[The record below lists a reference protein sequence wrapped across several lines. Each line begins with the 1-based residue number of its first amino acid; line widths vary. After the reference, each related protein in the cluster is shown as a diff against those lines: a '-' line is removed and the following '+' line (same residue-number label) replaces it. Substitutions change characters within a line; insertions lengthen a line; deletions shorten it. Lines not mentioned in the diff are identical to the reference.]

1 MPTGNIETNSG
12 MIADSQEM
20 RSFVQYLNQLIDD
33 LVVKM
38 MNAKAQVE
46 KMQQLGYRDQTFLVF
61 HQKFVE
67 SVKFIAKMN
76 EFLKKNSEYY
86 ERQATVVEKHNRDLK
101 K

>member
-12 MIADSQEM
+12 MIANSQEM

-38 MNAKAQVE
+38 MNAKAQVK

-61 HQKFVE
+61 HDKFVE
-67 SVKFIAKMN
+67 SVKFIAKMKD
-76 EFLKKNSEYY
+76 FLKKNSECY
-86 ERQATVVEKHNRDLK
+86 ERQAIVVEKHNLDLK